1 MNEIDLYSHILNFMW
16 HHYNLNKCLS
26 NKWKKIRIAANI
38 KITVFFHFV
47 CVRSG
52 FSVSF
57 EMFLLCLNDRR
68 LLNIDK
74 NTLNIFSILLVFIVV
89 GGDGVIVV
97 VVVAVYDEENQFA
110 RREKENDQP
119 ERDEMNAVNAPRY
132 TLSLSPAA
140 SSKLY
145 LSLSFSMVHNIH
157 VNATH

>member
-1 MNEIDLYSHILNFMW
+1 
-16 HHYNLNKCLS
+16 
-26 NKWKKIRIAANI
+26 
-38 KITVFFHFV
+38 
-47 CVRSG
+47 
-52 FSVSF
+52 
-57 EMFLLCLNDRR
+57 MFLLCLNDRR